1 MKKNFVLLLLII
13 GLLTTGT
20 ALAQVTAEGR
30 ILGKV
35 VDDQG
40 APLPG
45 VTVEA
50 TSPKLVGKAATVT
63 DLTGTYRLMALPT
76 GTYDITFS
84 LSGFKKLVRKDI
96 FLEMTQTLVL
106 DATLEQAAVEEEVTV
121 VGQAPLI
128 DVKSTTKGQLMTKEI
143 FMALPR
149 GRNFNSLVSTI
160 PGVTNEDAVAG
171 TSVDGASGAEN
182 VFYADG
188 ADVTDFH
195 YGTEGQSVVLEL
207 LDEVKVTASGYNAE
221 FGGSMGGVIQVI
233 TRSGGN
239 ELHGDIMAYY
249 ENNSRLMLGHSRD
262 YLRQNLDDYTVWEYA
277 NDDDLYFNGG
287 KDRDSY
293 NRMEGVFSLG
303 GYLIKDK
310 LWFFGSVNPIYYR
323 TTAERDFNYGEGPFS
338 TFKNTNY
345 NYNGSLKL
353 SAAPLKGLRLSASY
367 INNFSRYRGTIPSLL
382 GYDDSSYEWGKEGY
396 NYPNWTVALNADYSV
411 GNDLLI
417 SYRGGWHTWDT
428 TDQQIVPP
436 DSTTYYFNYG
446 NTGYAADP
454 FYVANPDLVHSRWW
468 TSAGTFREL
477 KNDLKEK
484 ISNNLDVSYYLNW
497 MGEHALK
504 AGIGYTYL
512 HENYDQTTLH
522 PRVYMGF
529 GRSTTALGDPIGVDG
544 EPGTPNYGQYG
555 YYYIRGS
562 FTQPINGGFWNI
574 HANNF
579 SLFAQDSW
587 TIKERL
593 TINFGLR
600 AEGQVI
606 PSMTND
612 RSYTGFTDKP
622 VKFDLGDALAPRLG
636 VIYDVFGNSRT
647 KVFASFGIYYDVMK
661 LYMAELT
668 FGGWKRVQ
676 DYYSLNTLDW
686 TAIAAS
692 GAFDDPASQAAGGT
706 YVGSLDFLPP
716 SFGRVDPNLKP
727 TAQREIS
734 LGAEQRLSEDLSL
747 SVRLVNKHLLRT
759 IEDVGV
765 WSKET
770 DPVTGTL
777 KWVETFYICNPGFGW
792 SLPASQ
798 GGKFDDNQW
807 PCPKAT
813 RDYYGLNISLEK
825 RFSNNWQ
832 GGVNYTLSRV
842 EGNYSGLASSDEVGY
857 DYAGVARVGP
867 NVELYYDD
875 WFLAY
880 DAKGKVLEGPLPQ
893 DRTHFLKAYGSY
905 TFPFGLTVGA
915 IAYGRSGFPVT
926 TRVFLN
932 DRWMLVNNRGDLG
945 RLPFTF
951 WTDLFLEYTLKLGG
965 NYRASINLQV
975 NNILNTKTIQSI
987 NRDYNLDG
995 ISASDEE
1002 ILDGTLAAQWQQM
1015 VADASDV
1022 STGYN
1027 KWETRFA
1034 PWSARLG
1041 FKFSF

>member
-1 MKKNFVLLLLII
+1 
-13 GLLTTGT
+13 
-20 ALAQVTAEGR
+20 
-30 ILGKV
+30 
-35 VDDQG
+35 
-40 APLPG
+40 
-45 VTVEA
+45 
-50 TSPKLVGKAATVT
+50 
-63 DLTGTYRLMALPT
+63 
-76 GTYDITFS
+76 
-84 LSGFKKLVRKDI
+84 
-96 FLEMTQTLVL
+96 
-106 DATLEQAAVEEEVTV
+106 
-121 VGQAPLI
+121 
-128 DVKSTTKGQLMTKEI
+128 
-143 FMALPR
+143 
-149 GRNFNSLVSTI
+149 
-160 PGVTNEDAVAG
+160 
-171 TSVDGASGAEN
+171 
-182 VFYADG
+182 
-188 ADVTDFH
+188 
-195 YGTEGQSVVLEL
+195 
-207 LDEVKVTASGYNAE
+207 
-221 FGGSMGGVIQVI
+221 
-233 TRSGGN
+233 
-239 ELHGDIMAYY
+239 
-249 ENNSRLMLGHSRD
+249 
-262 YLRQNLDDYTVWEYA
+262 
-277 NDDDLYFNGG
+277 
-287 KDRDSY
+287 
-293 NRMEGVFSLG
+293 
-303 GYLIKDK
+303 
-310 LWFFGSVNPIYYR
+310 
-323 TTAERDFNYGEGPFS
+323 
-338 TFKNTNY
+338 
-345 NYNGSLKL
+345 
-353 SAAPLKGLRLSASY
+353 
-367 INNFSRYRGTIPSLL
+367 
-382 GYDDSSYEWGKEGY
+382 
-396 NYPNWTVALNADYSV
+396 
-411 GNDLLI
+411 
-417 SYRGGWHTWDT
+417 
-428 TDQQIVPP
+428 
-436 DSTTYYFNYG
+436 
-446 NTGYAADP
+446 
-454 FYVANPDLVHSRWW
+454 
-468 TSAGTFREL
+468 L

-1015 VADASDV
+1015 VADANDV